1 MARQI
6 EKICDLNDIKEPWK
20 VAVRVDHKWLVLS
33 NNKEHF
39 EMIFIDKDRANI
51 HVVVPA
57 TYMATF
63 KDKLIVDHTY
73 IVSNFNVQEND
84 LVFKPSSH
92 KYMVKFTRG
101 TYVNDVNK
109 HVIPPKTLNFN
120 SFADIMTDRL
130 QKDVLIGMVDSI
142 GFTQAQSGGKKQ
154 QVNFITR
161 DHNNNIINYILWEA
175 YASQFIK

>member
-1 MARQI
+1 MTFISLLDIVDALI
-6 EKICDLNDIKEPWK
+6 LLHLYYDCVFLLYFLFICTHHFLYAIWCLN
-20 VAVRVDHKWLVLS
+20 RVFLFLIWQ
-33 NNKEHF
+33 
-39 EMIFIDKDRANI
+39 RANI

-130 QKDVLIGMVDSI
+130 QKDVLIGD
-142 GFTQAQSGGKKQ
+142 
-154 QVNFITR
+154 
-161 DHNNNIINYILWEA
+161 L
-175 YASQFIK
+175 